1 MNKKLIPLVALVAS
15 QIPASAAPIAINGSQ
30 TYSQN
35 FDSLGNTS
43 VAWTD
48 DSTLAGW
55 YAQINNAATANGTL
69 QVSDGNDAL
78 SGLLNVGATG
88 APDRALGSK
97 ATGTG
102 NFANIA
108 YAASFHNTG
117 ATPVALSNLSYT
129 GEMWRANTTAN
140 TVENFAVYYQISA
153 APVTNI
159 ISGPNS
165 ANPAPGLG
173 FTALAGGAA
182 DWSLSNAGSGVALDG
197 NDPANKLAIN
207 VPVSGITLAPG
218 QYLTLKFTDQNE
230 AGTDGYQAIDDL
242 SVQFTEVSGLVTA
255 TLSNPTRDFAGT
267 LADPNDDTFG
277 FTVNVTGSGGV
288 AAGWTTSD
296 VNPPAGNTSS
306 ANYGTPV
313 VWTGF
318 PTSAT
323 KTITISD
330 AVTPA
335 LNAILNVP
343 PPKIIGTNDVLGV
356 GTPLISDAADIQ
368 GWVVDETARTLTQN
382 STAQGDFIVNSKI
395 YDLSATGF
403 VTLTAELDAITGT
416 SSGFEAADSFAM
428 EVIINGGAP
437 QSILGA
443 SDVDSSGRLVGAA
456 AGAGNG
462 ELPDAGITNTTKNF
476 AFTYLIP
483 DTANTLQIRITG
495 NSNSGSET
503 YLVKNIKLSPPSATL
518 FAAPTGAATVDNKG
532 TADPSD
538 DTFTVPVNVTAVN
551 LGASTGWHSN
561 ENPVRNGLYA
571 TPNPVT
577 FGPYMVS
584 GGAQTVI
591 LTDDL
596 DPNISS
602 SPLTFT
608 PPTPAVAATAPA
620 NITRVPNGPG
630 AADDVVTFTTTITG
644 TNGGPGWTATGPAG
658 TTPTSGTYSANP
670 VTFTV
675 PAGVGVSS
683 AAVVITDSSYPTATT
698 TITANFDSVYVIGQ
712 KNLNGTLSDVLSE
725 LVVPPNNLW
734 VNDPVARTIS
744 MNNGNAPAGAKTI
757 SSEVINLAGVSGD
770 VTFSANLHVSDTS
783 SGFEAGDTFTAH
795 LIYDGNTGAPVSLIT
810 NPPDLNANG
819 TLEDDELAAG
829 IVETDIALTATIP
842 DAVNTVQ
849 LVITGVTDSASEHLV
864 VGSVLFT
871 GGGVIPTGD
880 TDGDGVSNDDEA
892 IMGTDPNNA
901 SDVLRLTQNPATPTQ
916 LSFPSKA
923 GKFYRV
929 YVSDDTNE
937 ASHLKF
943 WKDAGTGTIAGDGA
957 AKTFNVTVAAGETRR
972 FYILGVQSA
981 DAGWPATL
989 GTP

>member
-55 YAQINNAATANGTL
+55 YAQINNGATANGTL

-102 NFANIA
+102 AFANIA
-108 YAASFHNTG
+108 YAASFRNTG

-182 DWSLSNAGSGVALDG
+182 DWSLSNAGSGVALNG

-255 TLSNPTRDFAGT
+255 AVSNPTRDFAGT

-277 FTVNVTGSGGV
+277 FTVNVTGAGAV
-288 AAGWTTSD
+288 AAGWTTVD

-318 PTSAT
+318 PVSAT

-330 AVTPA
+330 AITPA
-335 LNAILNVP
+335 LNTVLTVP
-343 PPKIIGTNDVLGV
+343 PPKIIGTNELLGA
-356 GTPLISDAADIQ
+356 GTPLISTADNIT
-368 GWVVDETARTLTQN
+368 GWVVDETARTLNQN
-382 STAQGDFIVNSKI
+382 SLPANEDHVVTSKV

-403 VTLTAELDAITGT
+403 VLFSAELDYNTLGGT
-416 SSGFEAADSFAM
+416 SGFEAADSFAL
-428 EVIINGGAP
+428 EVSIDGGPFVSA
-437 QSILGA
+437 LGA
-443 SDVDSSGRLVGAA
+443 ADTDSNGRLTGTV
-456 AGAGNG
+456 
-462 ELPDAGITNTTKNF
+462 ELPAATGVDVTPVMF
-476 AFTYLIP
+476 SYLIP
-483 DTANTLQIRITG
+483 DTANSVQIRITG
-495 NSNSGSET
+495 NSNSPGET
-503 YLVKNIKLSPPSATL
+503 LLVKSVQLSTPSATL
-518 FAAPTGAATVDNKG
+518 FASVAGAATVDNKG

-538 DTFTVPVNVTAVN
+538 DTFTVPVNVSPVN
-551 LGASTGWHSN
+551 LGASPGWHSN
-561 ENPVRNGLYA
+561 ENPVRSGLYA
-571 TPNPVT
+571 TPNPVI
-577 FGPYMVS
+577 FGPYQVS

-591 LTDDL
+591 LTDDA
-596 DPNISS
+596 NGAISS

>member
-30 TYSQN
+30 TYTQN
-35 FDSLGNTS
+35 FDTLGTTA
-43 VAWTD
+43 VAWTN
-48 DSTLAGW
+48 DSTIQGW
-55 YAQINNAATANGTL
+55 YAQINNGTTANGNL
-69 QVSDGNDAL
+69 QITDGAADV

-88 APDRALGSK
+88 DSERALGSRP
-97 ATGTG
+97 TGTT
-102 NFANIA
+102 ANIA
-108 YAASFHNTG
+108 YGLSFQNTG
-117 ATPVALSNLSYT
+117 TKPVQLSALNYT
-129 GEMWRANTTAN
+129 GEMWRTNGVAN
-140 TVENFAVYYQISA
+140 TVETYAVYYQVSN

-159 ISGPNS
+159 ISGGNS
-165 ANPAPGLG
+165 ATPAAGAG
-173 FTALAGGAA
+173 FTALPAA
-182 DWSLSNAGSGVALDG
+182 NWTMSSASAATQLNG
-197 NDPANKLAIN
+197 NDAANKMAIAAT
-207 VPVSGITLAPG
+207 PSGITVAPG
-218 QYLTLKFTDQNE
+218 QYVMIKWTDPN
-230 AGTDGYQAIDDL
+230 AANGDAATAIDDI
-242 SVQFTEVSGLVTA
+242 SIQFTEVAGLVTA
-255 TLSNPTRDFAGT
+255 AVSNPTRDFAGT

-277 FTVNVTGSGGV
+277 FTVNVTGSGAVG
-288 AAGWTTSD
+288 AGWTTVD

-318 PTSAT
+318 PTTAT
-323 KTITISD
+323 KNITISD

-335 LNAILNVP
+335 INAALAVV
-343 PPKIIGTNDVLGV
+343 PPKIIGTADYLGA
-356 GTPLISDAADIQ
+356 GTPLISDTADIQ

-382 STAQGDFIVNSKI
+382 GTAQADFVVNSKV

-403 VTLTAELDAITGT
+403 LTLTAEVDAITGT
-416 SSGFEAADSFAM
+416 SSGFEAADYFKM

-443 SDVDSSGRLVGAA
+443 SDVDGNGGLYGAA

-462 ELPDAGITNTTKNF
+462 ELPDAGVTNTTKNF
-476 AFTYLIP
+476 SFSFLVP

-495 NSNSGSET
+495 NSNSTSET
-503 YLVKNIKLSPPSATL
+503 YLVKNINLATPSATL
-518 FAAPTGAATVDNKG
+518 FAAVAATGTLDNKG
-532 TADPSD
+532 TADPAD
-538 DTFTVPVNVTAVN
+538 DTFTVPVNVSAVG

-561 ENPVRNGLYA
+561 ENPVRTGLYA

-577 FGPYMVS
+577 FGPYQVS

-596 DPNISS
+596 NANISS
-602 SPLTFT
+602 SPLTLT
-608 PPTPAVAATAPA
+608 PPAATIAATAAA
-620 NITRVPNGPG
+620 NITRILNGPG
-630 AADDVVTFTTTITG
+630 VADDQVSFTTTITG
-644 TNGGPGWTATGPAG
+644 THGGPGWTATGPVG
-658 TTPTSGTYSANP
+658 LTPTSGTYSGNP

-675 PAGVGVSS
+675 PAGIGVAS
-683 AAVVITDSSYPTATT
+683 AAVVITDSSYPTATAT
-698 TITANFDSVYVIGQ
+698 VTANFDAIYVLGQ
-712 KNLNGTLSDVLSE
+712 KNINGSLTDLVSE
-725 LVVPPNNLW
+725 LVVAPNNLW

-744 MNNGNAPAGAKTI
+744 MNNGNAPVGAKTI
-757 SSEVINLAGVSGD
+757 TSEVVNLADVSGN

-783 SGFEAGDTFTAH
+783 SGFEAEDTFTAH
-795 LIYDGNTGAPVSLIT
+795 LIYDGNTAAPVSLIT
-810 NPPDLNANG
+810 NPPDTSGDGILA
-819 TLEDDELAAG
+819 DDELAAG
-829 IVETDIALTATIP
+829 IVETDIPLNATIP
-842 DAVNTVQ
+842 DNVNTVQ
-849 LVITGVTDSASEHLV
+849 LVISGVTNSASEHLV

-880 TDGDGVSNDDEA
+880 TDGDGVSNTDEA
-892 IMGTDPNNA
+892 IMGTDPNSA
-901 SDVLRLTQNPATPTQ
+901 SDVLRLTQSSTTPTQ

-943 WKDAGTGTIAGDGA
+943 WKDGGAGTIAGDGT

-972 FYILGVQSA
+972 FYILAVQSA

-989 GTP
+989 GAP